1 MRRHNRT
8 YRHLLLV
15 SIATLTL
22 TACGS
27 YSALLSGG
35 EPNTD
40 SSLAIDGARWQIAF
54 NPSEANGD
62 NSAKAVQG
70 QIVIQR
76 NGRAVQSFSH
86 ALDRSDYAAGP
97 HSWLVIDDFNGDDLE
112 DILLKN
118 SSQGDKS
125 KPSHSLY
132 TFMKAKQIFEP
143 QDQISNVGD
152 IEKKTGCLLIN
163 TSDDK
168 QDSKTFCYSDE
179 NNLWV
184 EMGKSRE
191 RSAVHCDT
199 ASADLK
205 ACRTLRIQR
214 DMEMRSLIGEYIGG
228 KTKLMQA
235 NKRKTAAATFSKN
248 LRAGHESW
256 LRYRD
261 YRCISYVNDYNIP
274 SSAIPFALESCKMD
288 LAALQLQHYRNM
300 MDSLTR

>member
-1 MRRHNRT
+1 MIDGGRWKIDF
-8 YRHLLLV
+8 
-15 SIATLTL
+15 SPAE
-22 TACGS
+22 S
-27 YSALLSGG
+27 SGG
-35 EPNTD
+35 T
-40 SSLAIDGARWQIAF
+40 ST
-54 NPSEANGD
+54 
-62 NSAKAVQG
+62 KTVQG

-76 NGRAVQSFSH
+76 NGRSVQSFNH
-86 ALDRSDYAAGP
+86 VLDRSDYVAGP
-97 HSWLVIDDFNGDDLE
+97 QSWLIMDDFNGDDFE

-118 SSQGDKS
+118 GSQGDKS

-132 TFMKAKQIFEP
+132 VFMKSKQEFEA

-179 NNLWV
+179 SNLWV

-191 RSAVHCDT
+191 RNAVHCDT

-205 ACRTLRIQR
+205 VCRKLRIQR
-214 DMEMRSLIGEYIGG
+214 DLEMRSLIGEYIDG

-235 NKRKTAAATFSKN
+235 NKRKTAATTFSKN
-248 LRAGHESW
+248 LRAGHDSW

-261 YRCISYVNDYNIP
+261 FRCISYVNDYNIP
-274 SSAIPFALESCKMD
+274 SSAIPFSLESCKMD

-300 MDSLTR
+300 MGSLNR